1 MSKAGSRSRKVSS
14 KKRYHSKRKQAK
26 RSNKRSR
33 KSSKKTRRSKR
44 KQRSHHRRRG
54 TRRYTHMKGGVG
66 SCPSGASSSSGDY
79 GSQGGF
85 TIIPSQL
92 TDLGRSVQYGTIG
105 AYNAVNGYDAPVNPL
120 PFKDQL
126 NGGNLPDDVM
136 LRV

>member
-14 KKRYHSKRKQAK
+14 KKRHHSKRKNVK

-33 KSSKKTRRSKR
+33 KSFKKSRRSKR
-44 KQRSHHRRRG
+44 THRSRNTRRG
-54 TRRYTHMKGGVG
+54 TRRYRHMKGGTG
-66 SCPSGASSSSGDY
+66 SCPSSGSSSGDF

-92 TDLGRSVQYGTIG
+92 TDLGRSVQYGTMG
-105 AYNAVNGYDAPVNPL
+105 AYNAVNGYDAPVNPM

-126 NGGNLPDDVM
+126 NNGDLPDDVM